1 MAIIEISVSR
11 RGKGV
16 QVQTRMLRNDDDSEL
31 VRNTAKRIHMS
42 LGGFIHGLVVRIFAK
57 VENISPSP
65 ADKNNIH

>member
-16 QVQTRMLRNDDDSEL
+16 QVRTRMVRNDDDSEL

-42 LGGFIHGLVVRIFAK
+42 LGRFIHGLVVRIFAK

>member
-16 QVQTRMLRNDDDSEL
+16 QVRTRMVRNDDDSEL

-42 LGGFIHGLVVRIFAK
+42 LGDLFTV
-57 VENISPSP
+57 
-65 ADKNNIH
+65 